1 MSKITALATRASLSE
16 QERTWVSL
24 LDRLGNRDIWEFT
37 RAVESKHKD
46 RAHQQASQPR
56 VLRSAAKNYALD
68 PDRQDPKY
76 QHRRD
81 WLLYW
86 IYFYADGRRRTMEEL
101 TGYSGSYISQCLDTE
116 YYGGRSIGGVAARTI
131 EVRLSLPENAM
142 DQPFFPHPD
151 APRMDLVA
159 PLSEVERKW
168 LSLLPGLT
176 DNDVRE
182 FVIMLYAR
190 RQHNLDLMQKFGF
203 TGYPS
208 RPLVQEVAPFRNVY
222 QNRRAWLTHCVDVL
236 AGGRRNVMAA
246 MLGVSAS
253 AVSQYLSPKYMNGHG
268 ISDKLARKMESLLAL
283 AEGTFERNF
292 HEHRH
297 IIVPFGTTPKPAVSA
312 ADPEAAAKHMQ
323 FA

>member
-1 MSKITALATRASLSE
+1 MSKTITLATRASLDE
-16 QERTWVSL
+16 QERTWVGL
-24 LDRLGNRDIWEFT
+24 LDRLGNRDIWEFS
-37 RAVESKHKD
+37 RAVEAKHKD
-46 RAHQQASQPR
+46 RDHLEAGRPR
-56 VLRSAAKNYALD
+56 VLRSAAKNYASD
-68 PDRQDPKY
+68 PNRQDPKY

-101 TGYSGSYISQCLDTE
+101 TGYSGSYIAQCLDTE

-151 APRMDLVA
+151 APREDLAA
-159 PLSEVERKW
+159 PLSEVETKW
-168 LSLLPGLT
+168 LGLLTGLT
-176 DNDVRE
+176 DAEVRE
-182 FVIMLYAR
+182 FTIMLYAR
-190 RQHNLDLMQKFGF
+190 RQHNLELMQKFGF

-208 RPLVQEVAPFRNVY
+208 RPVMQEALPFRNVY

-236 AGGRRNVMAA
+236 AGSRRNVMAA

-253 AVSQYLSPKYMNGHG
+253 AVSQYLSPKYLNGHG
-268 ISDKLARKMESLLAL
+268 ISDKLARKMESRLAL
-283 AEGTFERNF
+283 DEGTFDRNF

-297 IIVPFGTTPKPAVSA
+297 IIVPFATRPRNTIPAAYTEV
-312 ADPEAAAKHMQ
+312 AAKDEQ

>member
-1 MSKITALATRASLSE
+1 MSKFTALATRASLSE
-16 QERTWVSL
+16 KERTWVGL

-46 RAHQQASQPR
+46 RAQHEAGQAR
-56 VLRSAAKNYALD
+56 VLRSAAKNYACD
-68 PDRQDPKY
+68 PNEQDPRY

-86 IYFYADGRRRTMEEL
+86 IHFYADGRRRTMEEL
-101 TGYSGSYISQCLDTE
+101 TGYSGSYIAQCLDTE

-142 DQPFFPHPD
+142 DEPFFPHPD
-151 APRMDLVA
+151 APLEALDA
-159 PLSEVERKW
+159 PLTEVERKW
-168 LSLLPGLT
+168 LSLLRGLT
-176 DNDVRE
+176 DVEVRE
-182 FVIMLYAR
+182 FTIMLYAR

-208 RPLVQEVAPFRNVY
+208 RPVVKEVLPYRNVY

-253 AVSQYLSPKYMNGHG
+253 AVSQYLSPKYLNGHG
-268 ISDKLARKMESLLAL
+268 ISDNLARKMESRLAL

-297 IIVPFGTTPKPAVSA
+297 IIVPFGTEPKSTVLQAESEEVV
-312 ADPEAAAKHMQ
+312 KHEL
-323 FA
+323 FS